1 MNLLI
6 KDLDFLDNLEID
18 RIQLELFVSNPQIKT
33 LGLYT
38 KADVEVRSDMI
49 TRRVEVPCQI
59 IPNVDEIKEK
69 LIKYGFKAPD
79 MTVTEFVEDE
89 LEIRE
94 DKL

>member
-38 KADVEVRSDMI
+38 KADVEIRCDM
-49 TRRVEVPCQI
+49 TTMRVEVPCQI

-79 MTVTEFVEDE
+79 MTATEFVEDE
-89 LEIRE
+89 LGIRK